1 MYLSD
6 VKPIEDSASAVQ
18 ADTKEHMNDESDE
31 RAQIKQ
37 AIEEEET
44 QYEEQPSVAGFLN
57 SVGVEQPKPKQKRKT
72 PIKKTQAKEENVE
85 PIVEQVEELVVEAKE
100 EAPKEATPKQRE
112 KKIKT
117 VELHKCEK
125 CNKEMTQRALRY
137 THPQYCTGREVNR
150 NEVPV
155 KRQTKP
161 ATIINNVVEITP
173 DIIENHLRKVK
184 ENKLKERQEKI
195 SKLISKIA

>member
-1 MYLSD
+1 MIDQIKNYIIFTCQKCLFS
-6 VKPIEDSASAVQ
+6 
-18 ADTKEHMNDESDE
+18 TKDENIIKLHTKKCDGE
-31 RAQIKQ
+31 MMIQPEQIKQ
-37 AIEEEET
+37 AIEEEEK
-44 QYEEQPSVAGFLN
+44 QYE
-57 SVGVEQPKPKQKRKT
+57 EQPKPKQKRKT

-85 PIVEQVEELVVEAKE
+85 PIVEQVEEPDVEAKE

-155 KRQTKP
+155 KRQTPP

-173 DIIENHLRKVK
+173 DIIESHLRKVK
-184 ENKLKERQEKI
+184 ENKFKERQEKI